1 MFYSYDDAQTS
12 KCLSNDRFG
21 SFFLLVFTWGT
32 PRIVF
37 AGSFFVVK
45 CYLWLKIK
53 EKHEV
58 PLLFKLIF
66 SLRLSVPPRTFIL
79 IKLFQQNYSVT
90 LSVRPATVLENFNDA
105 NTNFMMQTPI
115 PQTKCVKL

>member
-66 SLRLSVPPRTFIL
+66 SLRLSVPPR
-79 IKLFQQNYSVT
+79 
-90 LSVRPATVLENFNDA
+90 
-105 NTNFMMQTPI
+105 NTISKTRYRAGE
-115 PQTKCVKL
+115 L